1 MLPLKASIPHRLAAL
16 TQLALVRERRQP
28 CLDGPRCAWVLAR
41 PGEGD
46 SVKGGT
52 KLDSGSRSG
61 PVRSAGRVAGGS
73 TQARIQSSP
82 SWDGPTAN
90 LDPASLL
97 YLQRVAGNATVNA
110 LLAKTV
116 QREPTSAQSVAD
128 PAKAEWDAHKKIHGH
143 FDKEGFDGYA
153 AIRPLYVAAG
163 IANPAKWLDE
173 TVANNE
179 VKFFDHKTPGHPDLQ
194 PPLTTAQQELKSAP
208 AINSF
213 WSFVPRTIRGSKK
226 ISNHAL
232 GRAIDINPSTNPRII
247 GADMIRVIKAVTGVD
262 LGKTQ
267 EEDAMRQASE
277 IFKSKFDE
285 SFIAI
290 QLDEIKSL
298 RQRQTELQAAK
309 APDSRAIKK
318 LSGKIKKQE
327 RLVGDLRGFAKKGF
341 FDLPHDFVEALKSS
355 GLQWGGDYKSSKDY
369 MHFELGPMV
378 GTGGS
383 AAAPKAPAPVQA
395 PATATAAAPATAP
408 KTATAPAPAPKTA
421 AAPAPTGGEASVP
434 TAQGAVRRITV
445 EGLTK
450 GYQQPKKV
458 KPGAP
463 TAGEAVVLIPPS
475 VANDSRPV
483 EVLVHLHGHGIGFRT
498 QTKQLLKDVRH
509 AGTNVGEVRDV
520 VIDKTDAQLA
530 ATGRHMV
537 AVLPQGGTHSEF
549 GANFDP
555 KSYSEEAFGR
565 LVDMGVWKHAPA
577 IDGVVLS
584 GHSGAGATFASTM
597 RSQSHRPE
605 YLREVVMFDSIN
617 GLGELKSI
625 AGWLLRQLQ
634 FDLTALKA
642 ASVQDRQ
649 QLLSMGF
656 RFRGYFSHNW
666 IYPDMY
672 KQLETQL
679 NTWFERN
686 DRELQQL
693 GVAGQLRQ
701 NYLPIIDAGDVKHE
715 RIMGENNRFVEALG
729 ALGPEAPLAP
739 SSAKA
744 IVAPPQP
751 ASAPATKSTTA
762 PVKSAAAVPAATAKK
777 SADDGKWAGTA
788 DQKDFLERVLEAH
801 IALSSSRAKNV
812 LPDLSGDELEDVPG
826 TGVQMKKGAGAAA
839 GQLIADANVA
849 LKAAASAGDADAK
862 LTTGIGATS
871 GYRGRADQERLWRGY
886 FPDHYDNT
894 RALRAKAGKKD
905 EAGEHG
911 GAAVVAMRDYVR
923 GWIAAPGFS
932 NHQAGV
938 AIDLKQYRV
947 AGHTIKNSSN
957 SAQLDKWR
965 ASWLWNWLDSSGAG
979 QARAHEFGP
988 YTKEPWHWE
997 YKSEGR

>member
-1 MLPLKASIPHRLAAL
+1 MPP
-16 TQLALVRERRQP
+16 
-28 CLDGPRCAWVLAR
+28 
-41 PGEGD
+41 
-46 SVKGGT
+46 
-52 KLDSGSRSG
+52 
-61 PVRSAGRVAGGS
+61 
-73 TQARIQSSP
+73 SP
-82 SWDGPTAN
+82 SWDGPTGN
-90 LDPASLL
+90 LDLASLL
-97 YLQRVAGNATVNA
+97 YLQRAAGNATVAA
-110 LLAKTV
+110 LLAQTA
-116 QREPTSAQSVAD
+116 QREAATTEAVAN
-128 PAKAEWDAHKKIHGH
+128 PAKAEWDAHKSIHGH
-143 FDKEGFDGYA
+143 FDKEGFEGYL
-153 AIRPLYVAAG
+153 AIRPLYVGAG

-179 VKFFDHKTPGHPDLQ
+179 VKFFGHKTPGHPDLQ
-194 PPLTTAQQELKSAP
+194 PPLTAAQEKLKSAP

-232 GRAIDINPSTNPRII
+232 GRAVDINPSTNPRII
-247 GADMIRVIKAVTGVD
+247 GADMIRVIKAVTGID

-267 EEDAMRQASE
+267 EENAMRQASE
-277 IFKSKFDE
+277 VFKAKFDDT
-285 SFIAI
+285 FIAT

-298 RQRQTELQAAK
+298 RQQQTELRAQK
-309 APDSRAIKK
+309 ATDARAIKK
-318 LSGKIKKQE
+318 LAGQIKAREK
-327 RLVGDLRGFAKKGF
+327 LVGDLRGLAKKGF
-341 FDLPHDFVEALKSS
+341 LDLPHDFIEALKSS

-369 MHFELGPMV
+369 MHFELGPMS
-378 GTGGS
+378 GNGGS
-383 AAAPKAPAPVQA
+383 AAAPKV
-395 PATATAAAPATAP
+395 AAPAQAP
-408 KTATAPAPAPKTA
+408 TTSKA
-421 AAPAPTGGEASVP
+421 AAQGPQPAGAPVAIGSDVSVP

-458 KPGAP
+458 TPGAP
-463 TAGEAVVLIPPS
+463 TAGEAVILIPPS

-520 VIDKTDAQLA
+520 VIDKTEAQLA
-530 ATGRHMV
+530 ASGRHMV

-555 KSYSEEAFGR
+555 KSYSEEAFAR

-617 GLGELKSI
+617 GSGELKSI

-634 FDLTALKA
+634 FDLTTLKA

-679 NTWFERN
+679 NTWFAHN

-701 NYLPIIDAGDVKHE
+701 NYLPIIDAGAVKHE

-739 SSAKA
+739 SNAKA

-751 ASAPATKSTTA
+751 ASAPASKSTKA
-762 PVKSAAAVPAATAKK
+762 PVKPAAAVPATTAKK

-788 DQKDFLERVLEAH
+788 DQKDFLERVLKAH
-801 IALSSSRAKNV
+801 IALSSSKAKDV
-812 LPDLSGDELEDVPG
+812 LPDLSGDELEDVAG
-826 TGVQMKKGAGAAA
+826 TKVQMKKGAGAAA

-849 LKAAASAGDADAK
+849 LKAASADDADAK

-871 GYRGRADQERLWRGY
+871 GYRGRAEQETLWRGY
-886 FPDHYDNT
+886 FPGHYDDT

-905 EAGEHG
+905 GAGEHG

-923 GWIAAPGFS
+923 RWIAAPGFS
-932 NHQAGV
+932 NHQAGI

-979 QARAHEFGP
+979 QAKAHEFGP

-997 YKSEGR
+997 YKSAGR